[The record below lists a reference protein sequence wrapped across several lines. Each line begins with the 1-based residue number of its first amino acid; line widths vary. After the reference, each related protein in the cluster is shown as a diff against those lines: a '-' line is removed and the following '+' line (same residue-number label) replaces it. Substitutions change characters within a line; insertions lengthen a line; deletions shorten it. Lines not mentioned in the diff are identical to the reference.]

1 MANKK
6 WVKPKTTP
14 PKAKKISMSQ
24 LAAKQG
30 FKEPPGVGE
39 SAVLGGLSKYMSQA
53 LSGKQN
59 SGQPKAAPL
68 PKPVK
73 DVGQLAQVSQDE
85 AAAYADGKGKN
96 SAKVQGEND
105 IFGMSAA
112 KRALKSVPTGF

>member
-1 MANKK
+1 MASNK
-6 WVKPKTTP
+6 WVKPKTKP
-14 PKAKKISMSQ
+14 PKAPPMTTAK

-30 FKEPPGVGE
+30 YKPPGIGE
-39 SAVLGGLSKYMSQA
+39 AMIMAGLQAYMKTT

-85 AAAYADGKGKN
+85 AAAYAKGEGKT

-112 KRALKSVPTGF
+112 KKSLKSVPTGF

>member
-1 MANKK
+1 MASNK

-14 PKAKKISMSQ
+14 PKAKKISLSN

-30 FKEPPGVGE
+30 YKEPPGVGE
-39 SAVLGGLSKYMSQA
+39 KMVMGGLSKYMSQA

-85 AAAYADGKGKN
+85 AAAYAKGEGKT

-112 KRALKSVPTGF
+112 KKSLKSVPTGF

>member
-1 MANKK
+1 MASNK

-14 PKAKKISMSQ
+14 PKAKKISLSN

-30 FKEPPGVGE
+30 YKEPPGVGE
-39 SAVLGGLSKYMSQA
+39 KMVMGGLSKYMSQA

-73 DVGQLAQVSQDE
+73 DVGQLAQVYQDE
-85 AAAYADGKGKN
+85 AAAYANGEGKT

-112 KRALKSVPTGF
+112 KKSLKSVPTGF